1 MNKQSSGQKKIFQI
15 KVHAK
20 KLLPG
25 GNGGHVMLG
34 YASFDMSN
42 YIGKKDTMLDFELL
56 KTKVPKAFVQFNIT
70 IVKETQMEDLE
81 SFKKNLAE

>member
-1 MNKQSSGQKKIFQI
+1 
-15 KVHAK
+15 
-20 KLLPG
+20 
-25 GNGGHVMLG
+25 MLG
-34 YASFDMSN
+34 YVSFDMSN